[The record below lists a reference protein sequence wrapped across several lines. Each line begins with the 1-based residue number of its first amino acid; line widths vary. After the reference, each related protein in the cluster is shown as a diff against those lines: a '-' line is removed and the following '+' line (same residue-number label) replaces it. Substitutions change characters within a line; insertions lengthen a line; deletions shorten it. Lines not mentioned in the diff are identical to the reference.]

1 MTKEKRIE
9 ALTWLVN
16 QADAIHEAHKGIV
29 FDNHMVC
36 TVETRLEMHL
46 WGEGFYDLAI
56 AASQPISTVHID
68 DTTDQIQFFFNG
80 VRFFCLVNRPE
91 KDGEADE

>member
-16 QADAIHEAHKGIV
+16 QADAIHEAHKGIM

-36 TVETRLEMHL
+36 TVEARLEMHL

-56 AASQPISTVHID
+56 AASQHISTVRID
-68 DTTDQIQFFFNG
+68 DTKDRLQFFFNG
-80 VRFFCLVNRPE
+80 VCFFRLVNRPE
-91 KDGEADE
+91 KDGEVDE